1 MSSDATKFSIDE
13 HINYRKSRLSQVDI
27 QNPKLLG
34 LAAVEINPTELCNR
48 TCSFCPRHDPNIYP
62 NRNLHMSL
70 ETVCILVEQLKQANY
85 SGEINITGFGEPLL
99 NKQIVDIIQ
108 ICSQEFYTSVI
119 TNGDRI
125 QVNQNLLKELQN
137 TSLDLLMVDCYDNAE
152 QTKWFENI
160 LPKYKVPFT
169 IRNHY
174 DTGDVDFQSYG
185 YNNRG
190 GALYKNNEKQ
200 NRVCYL
206 PSYKMFVDWNGDVL
220 LCCNDWFRK
229 TKRFGNIHICDV
241 SKIWNCEYFVNHR
254 TDLIAGKR
262 SCYAACKFCDVDGTK
277 YGIESAKLWNT

>member
-1 MSSDATKFSIDE
+1 MSSDTTKFNIETHID
-13 HINYRKSRLSQVDI
+13 YRQSRLEQVDI
-27 QNPKLLG
+27 QNPQLLG

-48 TCSFCPRHDPNIYP
+48 TCSFCPRHDPEIYP

-70 ETVCILVEQLKQANY
+70 ETVSALIEQLKAANY
-85 SGEINITGFGEPLL
+85 SGEINITGFGEPFL
-99 NKQIVDIIQ
+99 NKQIVEIIR
-108 ICSQEFYTSVI
+108 ICSREFYTSVI

-125 QVNQNLLKELQN
+125 RANQQLLEELQD
-137 TSLDLLMVDCYDNAE
+137 TDLDLLMVDCYDDAE
-152 QTKWFENI
+152 QTQWFEDT
-160 LPKYKVPFT
+160 LSKYATPYK

-190 GALYKNNEKQ
+190 GALYRNNEKQ
-200 NRVCYL
+200 NRPCYL

-229 TKRFGNIHICDV
+229 TKLFGNIHISNV
-241 SKIWNCEYFVNHR
+241 AKIWNCEHFVDHR
-254 TDLIAGKR
+254 NNLIEGKR
-262 SCYAACKFCDVDGTK
+262 SIYASCTECDIDGDK